1 MNRENILQNIE
12 KNNQWFINTRRELHK
27 IPELDFELPK
37 TVAYVTSLLDE
48 MGLTYKTGVGKSGIV
63 VDIEGKNKDITIA
76 LRADMDALPILECG
90 NKEYSSTISG
100 HMHAC
105 GHDVHTAILLGVAKT
120 ISENRDSLPCNV
132 RLLFQPAEETTGG
145 ALPMIEDGCL
155 EGVDAIFGLH
165 VDPTIECGV
174 IGIKYGAYCASST
187 DVIIEVEGKSC
198 HGAYPSQGID
208 AIVATCGI
216 VTNLQ
221 SVISRNIDSRDSAV
235 LSFGKIIGGEK
246 ENIVAQNVRVS
257 GTLRTLSPEIKN
269 KVKERVKEMVEFTA
283 KGYGATGKVTYRD
296 SYTALI
302 NHDEYIDIVKENGKE
317 LLGDSGIY
325 VKTLANMGV
334 EDFAYFVEKVP
345 GAFFNLGVG
354 NKKKGITAPL
364 HNDKFDIDED
374 SLKIGVTLQIFN
386 ILSAYD
392 KCNYSAMSFV
402 TTQL

>member
-221 SVISRNIDSRDSAV
+221 SIISRNIDSRDSAV

-374 SLKIGVTLQIFN
+374 SLKIGVALQIFN

-392 KCNYSAMSFV
+392 KLNK
-402 TTQL
+402 

>member
-48 MGLTYKTGVGKSGIV
+48 MGLTFKTGVGKSGIV

-221 SVISRNIDSRDSAV
+221 SIISRNIDSRDSAV

-302 NHDEYIDIVKENGKE
+302 NHEEYIDIVKENGKK

-374 SLKIGVTLQIFN
+374 SLKIGVALQIFN

-392 KCNYSAMSFV
+392 KLNK
-402 TTQL
+402 

>member
-120 ISENRDSLPCNV
+120 ISENKDSLPCNV

-155 EGVDAIFGLH
+155 EGVGAIFGLH

-174 IGIKYGAYCASST
+174 VGIKYGAYCASST

-354 NKKKGITAPL
+354 NTKKGITAPL
-364 HNDKFDIDED
+364 HNNKFDIDED
-374 SLKIGVTLQIFN
+374 SLKIGVALQIFN

-392 KCNYSAMSFV
+392 KLNK
-402 TTQL
+402 

>member
-37 TVAYVTSLLDE
+37 TVAYVISLLDE

-174 IGIKYGAYCASST
+174 VGIKYGAYCASST

-354 NKKKGITAPL
+354 NTKKGITAPL

-392 KCNYSAMSFV
+392 KLNK
-402 TTQL
+402 

>member
-208 AIVATCGI
+208 AIVATCGV

-392 KCNYSAMSFV
+392 KLNK
-402 TTQL
+402 

>member
-174 IGIKYGAYCASST
+174 VGIKYGAYCASST

-296 SYTALI
+296 SYTTLI

-364 HNDKFDIDED
+364 HNNKFDIDED
-374 SLKIGVTLQIFN
+374 SLKIGVALQIFN

-392 KCNYSAMSFV
+392 KLNK
-402 TTQL
+402 

>member
-120 ISENRDSLPCNV
+120 ISENKDSLPCNV

-221 SVISRNIDSRDSAV
+221 SIISRNIDSRDSAV

-374 SLKIGVTLQIFN
+374 SLKIGVALQIFN

-392 KCNYSAMSFV
+392 KLNK
-402 TTQL
+402 

>member
-120 ISENRDSLPCNV
+120 ISENKDSLPCNV

-325 VKTLANMGV
+325 VKALANMGV

-392 KCNYSAMSFV
+392 KLNK
-402 TTQL
+402 

>member
-120 ISENRDSLPCNV
+120 ISENRNSLPCNV

-334 EDFAYFVEKVP
+334 EDFAYFVEKIP

-374 SLKIGVTLQIFN
+374 SLKIGVALQIFN

-392 KCNYSAMSFV
+392 KLNK
-402 TTQL
+402 

>member
-302 NHDEYIDIVKENGKE
+302 NHDEYINIVKENGKE

-392 KCNYSAMSFV
+392 KLNK
-402 TTQL
+402 

>member
-120 ISENRDSLPCNV
+120 ISENKDSLPCNV

-198 HGAYPSQGID
+198 HGAYPSQGVD

-334 EDFAYFVEKVP
+334 EDFAYFVEKIP

-392 KCNYSAMSFV
+392 KLNK
-402 TTQL
+402 

>member
-325 VKTLANMGV
+325 VKALANMGV

-374 SLKIGVTLQIFN
+374 SLKIGVALQIFN

-392 KCNYSAMSFV
+392 KLNK
-402 TTQL
+402 

>member
-198 HGAYPSQGID
+198 HGAYPSQGVD

-283 KGYGATGKVTYRD
+283 KGYGATGKVTYKD

-334 EDFAYFVEKVP
+334 EDFAYFVEKIP

-392 KCNYSAMSFV
+392 KLNK
-402 TTQL
+402 

>member
-246 ENIVAQNVRVS
+246 EEGID
-257 GTLRTLSPEIKN
+257 
-269 KVKERVKEMVEFTA
+269 
-283 KGYGATGKVTYRD
+283 ATMAL
-296 SYTALI
+296 YTSLNPSI
-302 NHDEYIDIVKENGKE
+302 E
-317 LLGDSGIY
+317 S
-325 VKTLANMGV
+325 
-334 EDFAYFVEKVP
+334 EKVAKSKHLP
-345 GAFFNLGVG
+345 QLENPEKVLELMNIFF
-354 NKKKGITAPL
+354 
-364 HNDKFDIDED
+364 
-374 SLKIGVTLQIFN
+374 
-386 ILSAYD
+386 
-392 KCNYSAMSFV
+392 
-402 TTQL
+402 

>member
-198 HGAYPSQGID
+198 HGAYPSQGVD

-283 KGYGATGKVTYRD
+283 KGYGATGKVTYKD

-334 EDFAYFVEKVP
+334 EDFAYFVEKIP

-374 SLKIGVTLQIFN
+374 SLKIGVALQIFN

-392 KCNYSAMSFV
+392 KLNK
-402 TTQL
+402 

>member
-374 SLKIGVTLQIFN
+374 SLKIGVALQIFN
-386 ILSAYD
+386 ILSTYD
-392 KCNYSAMSFV
+392 KLNK
-402 TTQL
+402 

>member
-63 VDIEGKNKDITIA
+63 VDIEGKNKNITIA

-120 ISENRDSLPCNV
+120 ISGNRDSLPCNV

-187 DVIIEVEGKSC
+187 DVIIEIEGKSC

-317 LLGDSGIY
+317 LLSDSGIY

-374 SLKIGVTLQIFN
+374 SLKIGVALQIFN

-392 KCNYSAMSFV
+392 KLNK
-402 TTQL
+402 

>member
-12 KNNQWFINTRRELHK
+12 KNNQWFIITRRELHK

-120 ISENRDSLPCNV
+120 ISENRNSLPCNV

-257 GTLRTLSPEIKN
+257 GTLRTLSPKIKN

-283 KGYGATGKVTYRD
+283 KGYGATGKITYRD

-325 VKTLANMGV
+325 VKALANMGV

-374 SLKIGVTLQIFN
+374 SLKIGVALQIFN

-392 KCNYSAMSFV
+392 KLNK
-402 TTQL
+402 

>member
-174 IGIKYGAYCASST
+174 VGIKYGAYCASST

-208 AIVATCGI
+208 TIVATCGI

-334 EDFAYFVEKVP
+334 EDFAYFVEKIP

-374 SLKIGVTLQIFN
+374 SLKIGVALQIFN

-392 KCNYSAMSFV
+392 KLNK
-402 TTQL
+402 

>member
-354 NKKKGITAPL
+354 NKKKGIIAPL

-374 SLKIGVTLQIFN
+374 SLKIGVALQIFN

-392 KCNYSAMSFV
+392 KLNK
-402 TTQL
+402 

>member
-120 ISENRDSLPCNV
+120 ISENKDSLPCNV

-392 KCNYSAMSFV
+392 KLNK
-402 TTQL
+402 

>member
-105 GHDVHTAILLGVAKT
+105 GHDVHTAILLGVTKT
-120 ISENRDSLPCNV
+120 ISENKDSLPCNV

-235 LSFGKIIGGEK
+235 LSFGKIIGGKK

-374 SLKIGVTLQIFN
+374 SLKIGVALQIFN

-392 KCNYSAMSFV
+392 KLNK
-402 TTQL
+402 

>member
-90 NKEYSSTISG
+90 GNKEYSSTISG

-174 IGIKYGAYCASST
+174 VGIKYGAYCASST

-317 LLGDSGIY
+317 LLGDSSIY

-374 SLKIGVTLQIFN
+374 SLKIGVALQTFN

-392 KCNYSAMSFV
+392 KLNK
-402 TTQL
+402 

>member
-187 DVIIEVEGKSC
+187 DVIIEIEGKSC

-283 KGYGATGKVTYRD
+283 KGYGATGKVTYKD

-374 SLKIGVTLQIFN
+374 SLKIGVALQIFN

-392 KCNYSAMSFV
+392 KLNK
-402 TTQL
+402 

>member
-283 KGYGATGKVTYRD
+283 KGYGATGKVTYKD

-317 LLGDSGIY
+317 LLSDSGIY

-374 SLKIGVTLQIFN
+374 SLKIGVALQIFN

-392 KCNYSAMSFV
+392 KLNK
-402 TTQL
+402 

>member
-283 KGYGATGKVTYRD
+283 KGYGATGKVTYKD

-334 EDFAYFVEKVP
+334 EDFAYFVEKIP

-392 KCNYSAMSFV
+392 KLNK
-402 TTQL
+402 

>member
-37 TVAYVTSLLDE
+37 TIAYVTSLLDE

-155 EGVDAIFGLH
+155 KGVDAIFGLH

-198 HGAYPSQGID
+198 HGAYPSQGVD

-334 EDFAYFVEKVP
+334 EDFAYFVEKIP

-392 KCNYSAMSFV
+392 KLNK
-402 TTQL
+402 